1 MAIFNPSKAQFK
13 SRLGPSEE
21 IQVSRSGQK
30 AGSLESPTL
39 VLSGEYL
46 HAVDAKSR
54 LTIPAKLRETIDTE
68 KEGKGFFAFIDFDGV
83 LCLYTPTAYECL
95 APMLVETQLRASK
108 EVRDYKRLRY
118 GLAEHL
124 EVDRLGRVLVPEKL
138 LKRGGIEKDVAIVG
152 CQDHLE
158 IWDRERWEAFVKI
171 RLPEH
176 DALAVKAME
185 VAQARAASLA
195 VVAPP
200 QEEPT

>member
-1 MAIFNPSKAQFK
+1 V
-13 SRLGPSEE
+13 G
-21 IQVSRSGQK
+21 RSGEQP
-30 AGSLESPTL
+30 GVLEVAPL
-39 VLSGEYL
+39 VLSGEFY

-54 LTIPAKLRETIDTE
+54 LTIPAKLRDAVDTE
-68 KEGKGFFAFIDFDGV
+68 VQGRGFFGFVDFDGV
-83 LCLYTPTAYECL
+83 LCLYTPTAYERL

-185 VAQARAASLA
+185 VAQARAAWSA
-195 VVAPP
+195 AVAPA

>member
-1 MAIFNPSKAQFK
+1 M
-13 SRLGPSEE
+13 G
-21 IQVSRSGQK
+21 RSGQK

-54 LTIPAKLRETIDTE
+54 LTVPAKLRETIDTE
-68 KEGKGFFAFIDFDGV
+68 KEGEGFFAFIDFDGV
-83 LCLYTPTAYECL
+83 LCLYTPVAYERL
-95 APMLVETQLRASK
+95 APMLVDTELRASK

-138 LKRGGIEKDVAIVG
+138 LKRGGIQKECAIVG

-158 IWDRERWEAFVKI
+158 IWDRERWDAFVKI

-176 DALAVKAME
+176 DTLAVRAME
-185 VAQARAASLA
+185 LAESRAA
-195 VVAPP
+195 
-200 QEEPT
+200 EEPDEMDEQPT